1 MDYKVLSTN
10 IEHPL
15 LKPVLEEL
23 IPVFEKRG
31 IKFYVIGAVARDII
45 LDLNNEKSERVTM
58 DLDIAI
64 AIDQWVEFDDISSD
78 ILSLPNFSK
87 DEQQQQRFLF
97 KEKFQVDIVPYGG
110 IKDQNDKIYWPPDEL
125 FAMSVVGFE
134 EAEKQLLPIEMD
146 GSLKFNI
153 VSLEGVF
160 LLKLFA
166 WKDRNNRENK
176 DAEDLGFILNNYLN
190 INRDSSFDEPYYKI
204 YELEDFTEL
213 KAGAII
219 LGLKLNEL
227 ISENPETKSKV
238 TSLLQE
244 EINKEEE
251 SVLFNQIIETNR
263 NLQFDDVAEAIA
275 LINQEINEL

>member
-1 MDYKVLSTN
+1 MDYKVLSEN

-31 IKFYVIGAVARDII
+31 IKFYIIGAVARDII
-45 LDLNNEKSERVTM
+45 LDLHDEKSERVTM

-64 AIDQWVEFDDISSD
+64 AIDHWEDFDDISAD
-78 ILSLPNFSK
+78 IVSLPNFSK
-87 DEQQQQRFLF
+87 DEKQQQRFF
-97 KEKFQVDIVPYGG
+97 FREKFQVDIVPYGG
-110 IKDQNDKIYWPPDEL
+110 IKDQNDQFFWPRDES

-134 EAEKQLLPIEMD
+134 EAEKHLLPIEMD

-166 WKDRNNRENK
+166 WKDRHNRENK
-176 DAEDLGFILNNYLN
+176 DAEDLGFILNNYLI
-190 INRDSSFDEPYYKI
+190 INRLISFSEPYNKVYD
-204 YELEDFTEL
+204 LENFTEL

-219 LGLKLNEL
+219 LGIKLNEL
-227 ISENPETKSKV
+227 IAENSDTQSKV
-238 TSLLQE
+238 KSLLQE

-251 SVLFNQIIETNR
+251 SQLFNQIIETNR
-263 NLQFDDVAEAIA
+263 NLKFDDVAEAIA
-275 LINQEINEL
+275 LINQEIN

>member
-1 MDYKVLSTN
+1 MDYKVLSEN

-31 IKFYVIGAVARDII
+31 IKFYIIGAVARDII
-45 LDLNNEKSERVTM
+45 LDLHDEKSERVTM

-64 AIDQWVEFDDISSD
+64 AIDHWEDFDDISAD

-87 DEQQQQRFLF
+87 DEKQQQRFF
-97 KEKFQVDIVPYGG
+97 FREKFQVDIVPYGG
-110 IKDQNDKIYWPPDEL
+110 IKDQNDQIFWPPDES

-134 EAEKQLLPIEMD
+134 EAEKHLLPIEMD

-166 WKDRNNRENK
+166 WKDRHNRENK
-176 DAEDLGFILNNYLN
+176 DAEDLGFILNNYLS
-190 INRDSSFDEPYYKI
+190 INRLISFSEPYNKVYD
-204 YELEDFTEL
+204 LENFTEL

-219 LGLKLNEL
+219 LGIKLNEL
-227 ISENPETKSKV
+227 IAENSDTQSKV
-238 TSLLQE
+238 KSLLQE

-251 SVLFNQIIETNR
+251 SQLFNQIIETNR
-263 NLQFDDVAEAIA
+263 NLKFDDVAEAIA
-275 LINQEINEL
+275 LINQEIN

>member
-1 MDYKVLSTN
+1 MDYKVLSEN

-31 IKFYVIGAVARDII
+31 IKFYIIGAVARDII
-45 LDLNNEKSERVTM
+45 LDLNDEKSQRVTM

-64 AIDQWVEFDDISSD
+64 AIDNWGDFEDISSD

-87 DEQQQQRFLF
+87 DEKQQQRFLF
-97 KEKFQVDIVPYGG
+97 KGHYQVDIVPYGG

-134 EAEKQLLPIEMD
+134 EAENHLLPIEMD

-166 WKDRNNRENK
+166 WKDRFNKTSK
-176 DAEDLGFILNNYLN
+176 DAEDLGFILHNYLN
-190 INRDSSFDEPYYKI
+190 INRDSSFGEPYNKI
-204 YELEDFTEL
+204 YELEDYTEM
-213 KAGAII
+213 KAGAIM
-219 LGLKLNEL
+219 LGMRLNEIL
-227 ISENPETKSKV
+227 DESSAIKFKEKSLFSEDLRRAEQS
-238 TSLLQE
+238 Q
-244 EINKEEE
+244 
-251 SVLFNQIIETNR
+251 LFNQIIETNR
-263 NLQFDDVAEAIA
+263 NLKFDDVAEAIA
-275 LINQEINEL
+275 LINQEIN

>member
-1 MDYKVLSTN
+1 MDYKVLSEN

-31 IKFYVIGAVARDII
+31 IKFYIIGAVARDII
-45 LDLNNEKSERVTM
+45 LDLHDEKSERVTM

-64 AIDQWVEFDDISSD
+64 AIDHWEDFDDISAD

-87 DEQQQQRFLF
+87 DEKQQQRFF
-97 KEKFQVDIVPYGG
+97 FREKFQVDIVPYGG
-110 IKDQNDKIYWPPDEL
+110 IKDQNDQFFWPRDES

-134 EAEKQLLPIEMD
+134 EAEKHLLPIEMD

-166 WKDRNNRENK
+166 WKDRHNRENK
-176 DAEDLGFILNNYLN
+176 DAEDLGFILNNYLI
-190 INRDSSFDEPYYKI
+190 INRLISFSEPYNKVYD
-204 YELEDFTEL
+204 LENFTEL

-219 LGLKLNEL
+219 LGIKLNEL
-227 ISENPETKSKV
+227 IAENSDTQSKV
-238 TSLLQE
+238 KSLLQE

-251 SVLFNQIIETNR
+251 SQLFNQIIETNR
-263 NLQFDDVAEAIA
+263 NLKFDDVAEAIA
-275 LINQEINEL
+275 LINQEIN

>member
-1 MDYKVLSTN
+1 MDYKVFSEN

-31 IKFYVIGAVARDII
+31 IKFYIIGAVARDII
-45 LDLNNEKSERVTM
+45 LDLHDEKSERVTM

-64 AIDQWVEFDDISSD
+64 AIDHWEDFDDISSD
-78 ILSLPNFSK
+78 IRSLPNFSK
-87 DEQQQQRFLF
+87 DEKQQQRFFF
-97 KEKFQVDIVPYGG
+97 KEKFQVDIVPYGA
-110 IKDQNDKIYWPPDEL
+110 IKDQNDQIFWPPDES

-134 EAEKQLLPIEMD
+134 EAEKHLLPIEMD

-166 WKDRNNRENK
+166 WKDRHNRENK

-190 INRDSSFDEPYYKI
+190 INRLMSFSEPYNKVYD
-204 YELEDFTEL
+204 LENFTEL

-219 LGLKLNEL
+219 LGIKLNEL
-227 ISENPETKSKV
+227 IAENPDTQSKV
-238 TSLLQE
+238 KSLLQE

-251 SVLFNQIIETNR
+251 SQFFNQIIETNR
-263 NLQFDDVAEAIA
+263 NLKFDDVAEAIA
-275 LINQEINEL
+275 LINQEIN

>member
-1 MDYKVLSTN
+1 MDYKVLSEN

-31 IKFYVIGAVARDII
+31 IKFYIIGAVARDII
-45 LDLNNEKSERVTM
+45 LDLHDEKSERVTM

-64 AIDQWVEFDDISSD
+64 AIDHWEDFDDISAD

-87 DEQQQQRFLF
+87 DEKQQQRFF
-97 KEKFQVDIVPYGG
+97 FREKFQVDIVPYGG
-110 IKDQNDKIYWPPDEL
+110 IKDQNDQIFWPPDES
-125 FAMSVVGFE
+125 FAVSVVGFE
-134 EAEKQLLPIEMD
+134 EAEKHLLPIEMD

-166 WKDRNNRENK
+166 WKDRHNRENK
-176 DAEDLGFILNNYLN
+176 DAEDLGFILNNYLI
-190 INRDSSFDEPYYKI
+190 INRLISFSEPYNKVYD
-204 YELEDFTEL
+204 LENFTEL

-219 LGLKLNEL
+219 LGIKLNEL
-227 ISENPETKSKV
+227 IAENSDTQSKV
-238 TSLLQE
+238 KSLLQE

-251 SVLFNQIIETNR
+251 SQLFNQIIETNR
-263 NLQFDDVAEAIA
+263 NLKFDDVAEAIA
-275 LINQEINEL
+275 LINQEIN